1 MKAKVDID
9 HLCALANLKLTKK
22 EKSHLTSQMLK
33 IVEWVTKL
41 EELKIEVSKGEVYS
55 PVSFS
60 LPFRQDKILE
70 SLPSEEALAN
80 SPEKDNE
87 FIKVPKVIEEK

>member
-1 MKAKVDID
+1 MKPKIDID
-9 HLCALANLKLTKK
+9 HVCALANLKLTKK
-22 EKSHLTSQMLK
+22 EKSLLAPQIIK

-41 EELKIEVSKGEVYS
+41 EELKIEVTRGEVYS

-70 SLPSEEALAN
+70 SLPSGEALAN
-80 SPEKDNE
+80 SPERSNE